1 MLWRDQPEKLLYTT
15 FKWSTPFFN
24 YGQKALLSII
34 SFKIEV
40 YCSFTMS
47 FVNVDLFI
55 GQIYSMNGLAMIL
68 ESLGKDH
75 RQILVW
81 MRQQLPLHTFV
92 NNSNK
97 SYKVIVIGC
106 Y

>member
-1 MLWRDQPEKLLYTT
+1 
-15 FKWSTPFFN
+15 
-24 YGQKALLSII
+24 
-34 SFKIEV
+34 
-40 YCSFTMS
+40 MS
-47 FVNVDLFI
+47 FVNLDLFI

-68 ESLGKDH
+68 ESLGEDH
-75 RQILVW
+75 RQILIW